1 MDFPILVYR
10 KHPNGIMTLPGIG
23 SVRYAGV
30 MDESELAEHVEA
42 GWFTWPVNDDAP
54 PTRAELVQK
63 AKELGL
69 EFHHKTGDAK
79 LAAMIAEALG

>member
-1 MDFPILVYR
+1 MEFPTLVYR
-10 KHPNGIMTLPGIG
+10 KHANGMMTLPGIG
-23 SVRYAGV
+23 TVRYAGV
-30 MDESELAEHVEA
+30 ADAVELAAHVEA
-42 GWFTWPVNDDAP
+42 GWFVWPLNDDAP

>member
-1 MDFPILVYR
+1 MEFPNLVYR
-10 KHPNGIMTLPGIG
+10 KHANGTMTLPGIG
-23 SVRYAGV
+23 AVRDAGV
-30 MDESELAEHVEA
+30 ANEAELAAHVEA
-42 GWFTWPVNDDAP
+42 GWFAWPVDDNAP